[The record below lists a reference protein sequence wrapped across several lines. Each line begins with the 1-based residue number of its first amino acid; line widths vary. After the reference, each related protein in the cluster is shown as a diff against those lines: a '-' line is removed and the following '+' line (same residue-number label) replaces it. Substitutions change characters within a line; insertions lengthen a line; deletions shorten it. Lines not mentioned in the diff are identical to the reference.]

1 MDGVAAAAAVQ
12 AFHWSVWVC
21 LGATAIAVSV
31 IITAAE
37 LLAGG
42 ERANRKGLRG
52 WSWYCM
58 TKMVQVRS
66 KTWCAS
72 SVHQLQDWRGAVRG
86 DADKESVVTCAPLA
100 CTDGLHI
107 IEVCLE
113 EGLELVLHD

>member
-1 MDGVAAAAAVQ
+1 M
-12 AFHWSVWVC
+12 C

-58 TKMVQVRS
+58 TKMVQVRL
-66 KTWCAS
+66 AVGLLRNLAFGMS
-72 SVHQLQDWRGAVRG
+72 SVRGCGATR
-86 DADKESVVTCAPLA
+86 AL
-100 CTDGLHI
+100 
-107 IEVCLE
+107 CLCF
-113 EGLELVLHD
+113 GLEGSAPTAKVSGVGAGTA

>member
-1 MDGVAAAAAVQ
+1 
-12 AFHWSVWVC
+12 VWVC

-58 TKMVQVRS
+58 TKMVQVGDVRYVYRMLLCDVTS
-66 KTWCAS
+66 VLQCSVTSNYDCS
-72 SVHQLQDWRGAVRG
+72 SVPREMQGGSTPTGRDSGAG
-86 DADKESVVTCAPLA
+86 AGTA
-100 CTDGLHI
+100 
-107 IEVCLE
+107 
-113 EGLELVLHD
+113 

>member
-1 MDGVAAAAAVQ
+1 VDDVAAAAAAVQ

-31 IITAAE
+31 IITVAE

-58 TKMVQVRS
+58 TQMVQVRS
-66 KTWCAS
+66 KHGAPVLCTSYRTGAGLCAGMLMRS
-72 SVHQLQDWRGAVRG
+72 Q
-86 DADKESVVTCAPLA
+86 
-100 CTDGLHI
+100 
-107 IEVCLE
+107 
-113 EGLELVLHD
+113 

>member
-1 MDGVAAAAAVQ
+1 M
-12 AFHWSVWVC
+12 S

-58 TKMVQVRS
+58 SKMVQVCVSCVVGR
-66 KTWCAS
+66 
-72 SVHQLQDWRGAVRG
+72 L
-86 DADKESVVTCAPLA
+86 VVTLSVDCLCRVSA
-100 CTDGLHI
+100 CGVFK
-107 IEVCLE
+107 EGGKGRAYRLE
-113 EGLELVLHD
+113 ELVLSIKTK